1 MDSRPQLFPDLV
13 IPEVTSKLLSAIVS
27 QSQLCSLLLHGSPG
41 VGKTSTI
48 ECLCNE
54 LHLRVSWFSK
64 SRDVLVLNASDDRG
78 LETVRTTIKA
88 FVEHSGATPR
98 IIAMDEI
105 DAMTGIAQRSLAT
118 LLKSYNCYLL
128 ATCNYL
134 CHVDASLRDT
144 CLLIQMP
151 APLIEDSI
159 DLLVKTTGVAREVAE
174 LQYKR
179 TNGDLRTA
187 KNYCV
192 LQSKLPKSVN
202 FLTEEQKLNN
212 HAIEIIENN
221 IGYLFE
227 PNELLSEIQ
236 DLVLTRQIPISIRQE
251 AMNEI
256 DTALR
261 LQVDEHKLT

>member
-1 MDSRPQLFPDLV
+1 MDSRPHMFQDLV
-13 IPEVTSKLLSAIVS
+13 IPEVILKLLTGVVS
-27 QSQLCSLLLHGSPG
+27 QAHMCSLLLHGSPG

-54 LHLRVSWFSK
+54 LDLKVSWFSK
-64 SRDVLVLNASDDRG
+64 NRDVLVLNASDDRG
-78 LETVRTTIKA
+78 LETVRTTIKS

-98 IIAMDEI
+98 IIVMDEI

-151 APLIEDSI
+151 APVIEDSI
-159 DLLVKTTGVAREVAE
+159 ELLVKTTGVAREVAA

-192 LQSKLPKSVN
+192 LQSKLPTDVN

-212 HAIEIIENN
+212 HAIQIIENN
-221 IGYLFE
+221 IDYLFK
-227 PNELLSEIQ
+227 PNEIINEIQ
-236 DLVLTRQIPISIRQE
+236 DLVLTRQVPIFIRQE
-251 AMNEI
+251 AMVEI
-256 DTALR
+256 ENMLNLNTIN
-261 LQVDEHKLT
+261 TN